1 MKRFNVKNV
10 LALAAVVGM
19 FSPVASLAQFNQ
31 GNQVTMGGTPIFNIA
46 ASYGGFSP
54 EHRAW
59 LAQDKLDNALY
70 LSSDKSP
77 SAVRVERLN
86 GAICVTLGG
95 RAIATADAESARLEG
110 LTARQL
116 ADKWADSIRS
126 FLSDPAKTAQ
136 YVAVLKDPN
145 RVHGGNVA
153 VVERKLYV
161 PAGTTLPVA
170 LLSELN
176 SETLVIGQK
185 VEGKLIE
192 DVRVGSFTIPME
204 SVVIGEVTGLREGEM
219 SLAFTSLQTPAGTVV
234 PIAATVADTY
244 VYKTDGPHKVATIGM
259 PAGIKTE
266 CRVPAHIGIG
276 TIGGRSTSALV
287 LRKGSNR
294 VLATNSRLSVII
306 DNPQPVAV
314 VIRDHAM

>member
-19 FSPVASLAQFNQ
+19 LSPATGLAQFNQ
-31 GNQVTMGGTPIFNIA
+31 GNQVTMGGSPVFNIA

-59 LAQDKLDNALY
+59 VTQDKLDNALY
-70 LSSDKSP
+70 LSGDKSP
-77 SAVRVERLN
+77 SAVKVERRN
-86 GAICVTLGG
+86 GAIVVTLGG

-116 ADKWADSIRS
+116 ADKWADGIRA
-126 FLSDPAKTAQ
+126 FLSDPSRTAQ

-153 VVERKLYV
+153 IVERKLYV
-161 PAGTTLPVA
+161 PGGTTLPVA
-170 LLSELN
+170 LLSEIN
-176 SETLVIGQK
+176 SDTVVIGQK

-192 DVRVGSFTIPME
+192 DVRVGSFTIPMD
-204 SVVIGEVTGLREGEM
+204 SVVIGEVTALREGEM
-219 SLAFTSLQTPAGTVV
+219 SLAFTNLQTPSGTLV

-244 VYKTDGPHKVATIGM
+244 VFKTEGPHRVATIGM

-266 CRVPAHIGIG
+266 CRVPAHIGVG
-276 TIGGRSTSALV
+276 TIGGRSSQALV

-294 VLATNSRLSVII
+294 VLAANSRLSVVI